1 MTTNFWEKLPLDKMN
16 QIQWESLC
24 DHCGKCCVHKFIDDE
39 TEEVIYTKVAC
50 RLLDLNTCTC
60 LDYNKRTPECM
71 VLTIDDLEEFKWLP
85 STCAYRL
92 FSEQKPLPSW
102 HPLLTGS
109 YETVMLSGN
118 SAKGKVIPEAI
129 AGDDFLAYQVD
140 DF

>member
-1 MTTNFWEKLPLDKMN
+1 MTNFWETLPLDQLN
-16 QIQWESLC
+16 QVQWESLC
-24 DHCGKCCVHKFIDDE
+24 DRCGKCCVHKFIDDE
-39 TEEVIYTKVAC
+39 TDEVIYTKVAC
-50 RLLDLNTCTC
+50 RLLDLNSCNC
-60 LDYNKRTPECM
+60 LDYIHRTPECM

-92 FSEQKPLPSW
+92 LSEQKPLPSW

-109 YETVMLSGN
+109 YETVELSGN